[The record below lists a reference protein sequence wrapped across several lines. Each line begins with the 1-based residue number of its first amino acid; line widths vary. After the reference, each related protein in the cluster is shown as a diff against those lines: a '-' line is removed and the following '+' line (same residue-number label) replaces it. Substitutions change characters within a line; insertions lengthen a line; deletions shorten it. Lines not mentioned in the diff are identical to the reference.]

1 MKKIFLCALL
11 ITTQWMSAQNKTNAQ
26 GQKEGKWSG
35 YYESNHLRYIG
46 EFKDGKEVGVFTFY
60 EDTPEQVIKATQDFS
75 KEPGKS
81 FATFYFEGK
90 KMSEG
95 WFAGKQKEGR
105 WIYFHKGGEKIN
117 SEEFY
122 KDGKLEGIRKVYY
135 LWKDDSSNDTQLGVI
150 AQDVQKL
157 YPELVSVNSD
167 TGYLSLSYDKLS
179 VVALAAVDEL
189 HKTLNEVK
197 EENKRL
203 RELVKQLE
211 TKLMN

>member
-105 WIYFHKGGEKIN
+105 WTYFHKGGEKIN

-122 KDGKLEGIRKVYY
+122 KDGKLEGVRKVYY
-135 LWKDDSSNDTQLGVI
+135 LSGAVSDEIPYKNGKMHGTVKMFGENGV
-150 AQDVQKL
+150 VL
-157 YPELVSVNSD
+157 
-167 TGYLSLSYDKLS
+167 
-179 VVALAAVDEL
+179 
-189 HKTLNEVK
+189 K
-197 EENKRL
+197 EENYVNGMRHGESIYRDGAGNVIKKGNFIND
-203 RELVKQLE
+203 ELQGKWSE
-211 TKLMN
+211 S